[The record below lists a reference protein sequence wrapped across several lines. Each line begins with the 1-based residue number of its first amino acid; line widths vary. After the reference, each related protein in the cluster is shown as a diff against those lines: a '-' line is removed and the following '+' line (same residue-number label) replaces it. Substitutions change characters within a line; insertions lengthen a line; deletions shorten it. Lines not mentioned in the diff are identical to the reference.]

1 MTAAASTPPETTDS
15 TPRSRITLRQMLI
28 VLNVTLAT
36 GVYAFTWNSVTVAMP
51 HMQGAFSAT
60 IDQVAWVMISF
71 VIGSAAMTASV
82 GFLSDRYGR
91 KEVFLVSTAGF
102 LVTLIGCAV
111 STTLTEMVMWRF
123 AQGLCGSG
131 LMPLGQIIAVNAFPK
146 DRYGQATALWAL
158 GFVTANVV
166 SPAISGLIVDAFGW
180 PWIFYLPLPFGVA
193 MLVAAFFLVP
203 RTAKKRRDLNLMG
216 YASLIV
222 GISALQLMLARGER
236 LDWFESTEII
246 TETAIAALGLY
257 WFIVNTLTA
266 KAPFFDRSM
275 FRNRNYNLGNTF
287 VFVVGTV
294 MFLPLLLIPLELQQI
309 GGYPAID
316 TGYLLMSRGGGS
328 IMSLLILSRFRD
340 RVDPRP
346 ILLMGLL
353 CTGIAAWNMSTWTVE
368 IRAWDVIWTNWL
380 LGVATG
386 AVWAPLNTLTLSK
399 LSNKL
404 QDQGFAFYYLA
415 FDVGSAIGTAAVI
428 GLHARHSQINRSVLT
443 ENITQFTEPAQ
454 FGALQDVWSLTE
466 QAGLASLAK
475 EVSRQATMI
484 AFNNSFMVIG
494 VVMLSLIPFILLFRY
509 SKDTG
514 AASEDNDP

>member
-1 MTAAASTPPETTDS
+1 MTTSSSDPPETTV
-15 TPRSRITLRQMLI
+15 TAPRSRVTLRQMLI

-51 HMQGAFSAT
+51 QMQGAFSAT
-60 IDQVAWVMISF
+60 IDQVAWVMIAF

-82 GFLSDRYGR
+82 GFFSDRFGR
-91 KEVFLVSTAGF
+91 KEVFLASTVGF
-102 LVTLIGCAV
+102 LITLLGCAV
-111 STTLTEMVMWRF
+111 STTLTEMVIWRF
-123 AQGLCGSG
+123 LQGLCGSG

-166 SPAISGLIVDAFGW
+166 SPAISGLIVDSLGW
-180 PWIFYLPLPFGVA
+180 PWIFYLPLPFGIA

-203 RTAKKRRDLNLMG
+203 RTPRKGRDLNLMG

-236 LDWFESTEII
+236 VDWFESTEII
-246 TETAIAALGLY
+246 IETAVAALGLY

-266 KAPFFDRSM
+266 KEPFFDRAL
-275 FRNRNYNLGNTF
+275 FRNRNYNLGNTV
-287 VFVVGTV
+287 VFLVGSV

-316 TGYLLMSRGGGS
+316 TGYLLMSRGAGS
-328 IMSLLILSRFRD
+328 VMGLVILSRFRD

-346 ILLMGLL
+346 ILFMGLV
-353 CTGIAAWNMSTWTVE
+353 CTGLASWNMSTWTVE

-399 LSNKL
+399 LSSKL

-415 FDVGSAIGTAAVI
+415 FDVGSSIGTAAVI
-428 GLHARHSQINRSVLT
+428 GLHARHSQVNRSVLT
-443 ENITQFTEPAQ
+443 ENITPFTEPAQ
-454 FGALQDVWSLTE
+454 LGTVWSITE
-466 QAGLASLAK
+466 QAGLATLEQ
-475 EVSRQATMI
+475 EVARQAMMI
-484 AFNNSFMVIG
+484 AFNNSYVVIA
-494 VVMLSLIPFILLFRY
+494 VVILALIPLIFLFRY
-509 SKDTG
+509 SKSESK
-514 AASEDNDP
+514 ASDDPD

>member
-1 MTAAASTPPETTDS
+1 
-15 TPRSRITLRQMLI
+15 MLI

-36 GVYAFTWNSVTVAMP
+36 AVYAFTWNSVNVALP

-60 IDQVAWVMISF
+60 IDQVAWIMIAF

-82 GFLSDRYGR
+82 GFLSDRFGR
-91 KEVFLVSTAGF
+91 KEIFLISTIGF
-102 LVTLIGCAV
+102 LITLVGCAL
-111 STTLTEMVMWRF
+111 STTLTEMVVWRF
-123 AQGLCGSG
+123 IQGLCGAG

-158 GFVTANVV
+158 GFVTANVI
-166 SPAISGLIVDAFGW
+166 SPAISGVIVDSFGW
-180 PWIFYLPLPFGVA
+180 PWIFYLPLPFGIA
-193 MLVAAFFLVP
+193 MLVASFFLVP
-203 RTAKKRRDLNLMG
+203 RTPKKERNLNVMG
-216 YASLIV
+216 YGSLIV

-236 LDWFESTEII
+236 LDWFDSTEII
-246 TETAIAALGLY
+246 IECAVAVLGLY
-257 WFIVNTLTA
+257 WFVANTISSRE
-266 KAPFFDRSM
+266 PFFDRRL
-275 FRNRNYNLGNTF
+275 FLNRNYNLGNTF
-287 VFVVGTV
+287 VFFVGAV

-309 GGYPAID
+309 GGYPAIN
-316 TGYLLMSRGGGS
+316 TGYLLMSRGAGS
-328 IMSLLILSRFRD
+328 VMGLLILARFRD

-346 ILLMGLL
+346 ILFIGLL
-353 CTGIAAWNMSTWTVE
+353 CAGLASWNMSTWTVE

-380 LGVATG
+380 LGIATG

-399 LSNKL
+399 LSSKL

-454 FGALQDVWSLTE
+454 LSTLPGVWSITE
-466 QAGLASLAK
+466 TAGLATLEQ
-475 EVSRQATMI
+475 EVARQATMI

-494 VVMLSLIPFILLFRY
+494 FVMLALIPFILLFRY
-509 SKDTG
+509 SKG
-514 AASEDNDP
+514 

>member
-1 MTAAASTPPETTDS
+1 
-15 TPRSRITLRQMLI
+15 MLI

-60 IDQVAWVMISF
+60 IDQVAWVMIAF

-82 GFLSDRYGR
+82 GFLSDRFGR
-91 KEVFLVSTAGF
+91 KEVFLLSTIGF
-102 LVTLIGCAV
+102 LVTLIGCGI
-111 STTLTEMVMWRF
+111 STTLSEMVIWRF
-123 AQGLCGSG
+123 LQGVFGSG

-158 GFVTANVV
+158 GFVTANVI
-166 SPAISGLIVDAFGW
+166 SPAISGQIVDTLGW
-180 PWIFYLPLPFGVA
+180 PWIFYLPLPFGIA
-193 MLVAAFFLVP
+193 MLIAAFFLVP
-203 RTAKKRRDLNLMG
+203 RTPKKHRDFNAMG
-216 YASLIV
+216 YTSLIV

-246 TETAIAALGLY
+246 IECAVAVLGLY
-257 WFIVNTLTA
+257 WFITNTITA
-266 KAPFFDRSM
+266 KEPFFDRAL
-275 FRNRNYNLGNTF
+275 FTNRNYTLGNTF
-287 VFVVGTV
+287 VFMVGSV

-316 TGYLLMSRGGGS
+316 TGYLLMSRGAGS
-328 IMSLLILSRFRD
+328 IVGLVLLSRFRD

-346 ILLMGLL
+346 ILLVGLV
-353 CTGIAAWNMSTWTVE
+353 CTGLACWNMATWTVD

-380 LGVATG
+380 LGLATG
-386 AVWAPLNTLTLSK
+386 AVWAPLNTLTLFK

-428 GLHARHSQINRSVLT
+428 GLHARHSQVNRSILT
-443 ENITQFTEPAQ
+443 ENITPYTNAI
-454 FGALQDVWSLTE
+454 ALEQTWSITDP
-466 QAGLASLAK
+466 AGLAALEL
-475 EVSRQATMI
+475 EVTRQATMI
-484 AFNNSFMVIG
+484 AFNNSFMVIA
-494 VVMLSLIPFILLFRY
+494 VVMLSLVPFIFLFRY
-509 SKDTG
+509 SKP
-514 AASEDNDP
+514 DNAPA